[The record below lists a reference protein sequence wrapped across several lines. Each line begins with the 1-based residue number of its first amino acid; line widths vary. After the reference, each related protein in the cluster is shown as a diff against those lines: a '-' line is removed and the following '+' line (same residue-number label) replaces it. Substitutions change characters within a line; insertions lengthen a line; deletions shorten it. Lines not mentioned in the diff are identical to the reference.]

1 MEEVKITGLVLA
13 TRPPMIKL
21 DKLEEKRELD
31 IRILEYKDE
40 NFLYLSQG
48 PEVRIYMYLP
58 FHHTR
63 WWCLMAV
70 FNVISVTPPWGL
82 NERILFLPKTRILI
96 VGV

>member
-1 MEEVKITGLVLA
+1 MEEVKINSVVPA
-13 TRPPMIKL
+13 TRPLMIKS

-31 IRILEYKDE
+31 IRILEYNDE

-48 PEVRIYMYLP
+48 PVVHMYMYLP
-58 FHHTR
+58 LHHSH
-63 WWCLMAV
+63 WGCLMAV
-70 FNVISVTPPWGL
+70 FNVISVTPLWGL

>member
-1 MEEVKITGLVLA
+1 MEEVKITGVVPA

-21 DKLEEKRELD
+21 DKLEEKRKLD

-48 PEVRIYMYLP
+48 PEVCIFMYML
-58 FHHTR
+58 FHHSR
-63 WWCLMAV
+63 WGCLMAV
-70 FNVISVTPPWGL
+70 FNVIFVMPLWGL
-82 NERILFLPKTRILI
+82 NERIVFLPTARILI